1 MYVCVYL
8 SVNFISFGGLMIYK
22 FISSFVVLNIVYEI
36 LQVVFPS
43 NKLNNFVK
51 SMVLII
57 FLYGL
62 LEIII

>member
-1 MYVCVYL
+1 
-8 SVNFISFGGLMIYK
+8 MIYK
-22 FISSFVVLNIVYEI
+22 LISGFVILNIVYEI
-36 LQVVFPS
+36 LQVIFPS

-62 LEIII
+62 VELII

>member
-22 FISSFVVLNIVYEI
+22 FISGFVVLNIVYEI

>member
-1 MYVCVYL
+1 
-8 SVNFISFGGLMIYK
+8 MIYK
-22 FISSFVVLNIVYEI
+22 FISGFVVLNIVYEI